1 MSYIEKVSR
10 MSKSGY
16 SDIELLE
23 YINKHFDEIECELNG
38 EEYKE
43 PEKHDRYFCMDCKLR
58 RIVDYERSILV
69 CTKCGLCEYYP
80 VYVASYNHTMQPL
93 RRKCI
98 YKRSDNFKVILNQFF
113 YGGNRVVPDDIMKTI
128 RDEIHNETNILYSY
142 EIPLTIP
149 ILECILKRNEL
160 SMYKDSIYF
169 IYFKLNGG
177 SSPRITMKVYNTILS
192 VFNVVSSIYD
202 KYKPN
207 DRKSFLNY
215 SFVLKKLLIMLA
227 KVEYAKYIPQLKT
240 HSKQKELERVWEL
253 ITKDREWAVAL
264 QKQKIVQ
271 VRHLN
276 STMLVDAFE
285 HICLLFYTHLP
296 TILGQ

>member
-1 MSYIEKVSR
+1 MLIIEEVSW

-23 YINKHFDEIECELNG
+23 YIDEHFNEIECELNG

-43 PEKHDRYFCMDCKLR
+43 PKKRDHNFCMDCKLKK
-58 RIVDYERSILV
+58 IVDYERSTLV

-80 VYVASYNHTMQPL
+80 VYVTSYNHTMQPL

-113 YGGNRVVPDDIMKTI
+113 YGGKRVVPDDIMETI
-128 RDEIHNETNILYSY
+128 RDEIHNETNILYPY
-142 EIPLTIP
+142 EIPITIP

-160 SMYKDSIYF
+160 LMYKDSVYF
-169 IYFKLNGG
+169 IYFKLSGG
-177 SSPRITMKVYNTILS
+177 SFPHITTKEYSTILS

-207 DRKSFLNY
+207 DKKSFLNY
-215 SFVLKKLLIMLA
+215 SFVLKELLIVLG

-253 ITKDREWAVAL
+253 ITKDREWVVAL
-264 QKQKIVQ
+264 RKRKI
-271 VRHLN
+271 
-276 STMLVDAFE
+276 S
-285 HICLLFYTHLP
+285 
-296 TILGQ
+296 

>member
-1 MSYIEKVSR
+1 MSYIEEISW

-23 YINKHFDEIECELNG
+23 YIDNHFDEIECEFNG

-43 PEKHDRYFCMDCKLR
+43 PKNHNHYFCMDCKSR
-58 RIVDYERSILV
+58 KIVDHERSTLV
-69 CTKCGLCEYYP
+69 CTKCGSCKYYP
-80 VYVASYNHTMQPL
+80 VYVVSYNHTMQPS

-98 YKRSDNFKVILNQFF
+98 YKKSDNFKVILNQFF

-128 RDEIHNETNILYSY
+128 TDEIHDGTNILYPY

-149 ILECILKRNEL
+149 ILESILRRNEL
-160 SMYKDSIYF
+160 TKYKDSIYF
-169 IYFKLNGG
+169 IYFKLSGG
-177 SSPRITMKVYNTILS
+177 SFPRITRKEYNMILNA
-192 VFNVVSSIYD
+192 FNVISSIYD

-215 SFVLKKLLIMLA
+215 SFVLKKLLIMLG

-253 ITKDREWAVAL
+253 ITKDR
-264 QKQKIVQ
+264 
-271 VRHLN
+271 
-276 STMLVDAFE
+276 
-285 HICLLFYTHLP
+285 
-296 TILGQ
+296 

>member
-1 MSYIEKVSR
+1 MSYIEEISW

-16 SDIELLE
+16 SDTELLE
-23 YINKHFDEIECELNG
+23 YIDKHFDEIEYELNG

-43 PEKHDRYFCMDCKLR
+43 PKKHNHYFCMGCKLR
-58 RIVDYERSILV
+58 NIVDYEKSTLV
-69 CTKCGLCEYYP
+69 CTKCGYP
-80 VYVASYNHTMQPL
+80 
-93 RRKCI
+93 
-98 YKRSDNFKVILNQFF
+98 
-113 YGGNRVVPDDIMKTI
+113 
-128 RDEIHNETNILYSY
+128 Y

-169 IYFKLNGG
+169 IYFKLRGG
-177 SSPRITMKVYNTILS
+177 SFPHITPKEYDMILS
-192 VFNVVSSIYD
+192 VFNVISSIYD

-207 DRKSFLNY
+207 DRKSLLNY
-215 SFVLKKLLIMLA
+215 SFVLKKLLIMLG

-264 QKQKIVQ
+264 RKQKI
-271 VRHLN
+271 
-276 STMLVDAFE
+276 A
-285 HICLLFYTHLP
+285 
-296 TILGQ
+296 